1 MRFNML
7 VALQVLLVATLAFAE
22 EEMSMAEVQK
32 IMCDEDNTEISDAM
46 LACLGEMDLSS
57 FMETAKECY
66 PGMEGT
72 SPDEL
77 MEYQCSQSPEDL
89 ENGDKCAMEKLEEA
103 GKDEEMEEM
112 TNQME
117 VFI

>member
-1 MRFNML
+1 
-7 VALQVLLVATLAFAE
+7 
-22 EEMSMAEVQK
+22 
-32 IMCDEDNTEISDAM
+32 M

-89 ENGDKCAMEKLEEA
+89 ENVLTNFLHDFLLHFLPFFFKMIIEE
-103 GKDEEMEEM
+103 
-112 TNQME
+112 
-117 VFI
+117 